1 MREIQR
7 GVFLLALCL
16 WAAALAG
23 CGRREQALEQTETAR
38 LGDEKI
44 YLEEAVFYTRML
56 QEQWE
61 EAYGPYY
68 GADMWQ
74 EKFEGG
80 EATFAQI
87 LKSDVMESLKR
98 IHLLTAHAEEYGVE
112 LSREEKRAVAE
123 RAEAFMESNTP
134 SVLEAAGATK
144 ELVEHFLLRNELA
157 AKVDRT
163 VRENCSPEVDPEEAR
178 VGRLTYCLFSTM
190 GTYDSEGNHHPFT
203 EEEL

>member
-134 SVLEAAGATK
+134 SVLEAAGAT
-144 ELVEHFLLRNELA
+144 
-157 AKVDRT
+157 
-163 VRENCSPEVDPEEAR
+163 
-178 VGRLTYCLFSTM
+178 
-190 GTYDSEGNHHPFT
+190 
-203 EEEL
+203 